1 MSSRSQPNFLKSGKI
16 ECVLFD
22 FGDTL
27 FEPLDTTLAE
37 ANLRE
42 FCASCGIKLP
52 LNSFQ
57 AKLTKYRESSARN
70 YSRRQFYLH
79 REYIIET
86 LALCSEICG
95 DAMVSHSALE
105 TYANAQRDSVVG
117 SLKPRP
123 DSFSTLEQLRER
135 KIRTGIVSN
144 IDDDWLNPLI
154 HKWRLY
160 SKVDLCLSSESAR
173 SCKPNRAIFEDAC
186 RALAARPKRTMFV
199 GDSEVNDIRGANAV
213 NMTSVL
219 FHEGQKP
226 THSKAQFHIQSIG
239 CVLQLLDMR

>member
-1 MSSRSQPNFLKSGKI
+1 MPSRKQPNFLKSEKI

-22 FGDTL
+22 LGDTL

-42 FCASCGIKLP
+42 FCVSCGIKLP
-52 LNSFQ
+52 VSTFQ
-57 AKLTKYRESSARN
+57 AKLAKYRESSARN

-86 LALCSEICG
+86 LALCTEICG
-95 DAMVSHSALE
+95 DAKISRDALE

-123 DSFSTLEQLRER
+123 NSFSTLEQLRER
-135 KIRTGIVSN
+135 KIKTGIVSN

-154 HKWRLY
+154 RKWRLY

-173 SCKPNRAIFEDAC
+173 SCKPNRAIFKQAQ
-186 RALAARPKRTMFV
+186 RTLAVRPSQTVFV
-199 GDSEVNDIRGANAV
+199 GDSELNDIEGANNE

-219 FHEGQKP
+219 FHEGQRP
-226 THSKAQFHIQSIG
+226 ADSKAQFHIQSIG
-239 CVLQLLDMR
+239 DVLQLLDMR